1 MPNREINKL
10 TPIEYDGF
18 LSLYNFLKDMP
29 ISKRNAPDNINKPD
43 ELLKHFKV
51 SFYKK
56 C

>member
-1 MPNREINKL
+1 MKL

-29 ISKRNAPDNINKPD
+29 ISKRNVPLNINRPD

-51 SFYKK
+51 LIFNFEIKIG
-56 C
+56 